1 MCFQVSDVC
10 VTSPQIR
17 RAVLLHAVISFA
29 YNSVIL
35 AFVLNL
41 VFSIAG

>member
-17 RAVLLHAVISFA
+17 RLVLVHALVSFA
-29 YNSVIL
+29 YNSIVL
-35 AFVLNL
+35 AFILNL
-41 VFSIAG
+41 VFGSAG